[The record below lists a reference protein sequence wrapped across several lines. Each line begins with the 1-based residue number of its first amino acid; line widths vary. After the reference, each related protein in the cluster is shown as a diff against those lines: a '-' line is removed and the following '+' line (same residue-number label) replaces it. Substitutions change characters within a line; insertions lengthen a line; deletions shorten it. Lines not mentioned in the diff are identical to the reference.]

1 MRQRVLGRTGLKV
14 SEIAIGGIGPMGKY
28 GPVAADGT
36 SPRDAGRPTGSYR
49 GNPHFEV
56 APEGFART
64 MARAEDLGVNLLDT
78 APSYGRSEE
87 IFGHYLRDPARRR
100 NWVVCTKTGVCGSM
114 GGGEALRS
122 EEIAAQAEASLA
134 RLQIDEIDLLLIHSV
149 DQYGEGPRAVER
161 ILSSGMVEALERLK
175 AAGKIRYHGV
185 SGMLPQLTE
194 AARTGLFDVTL
205 TYNTH
210 NLLVRDAAKE
220 FLPLAAEQ
228 NLGVLLAGVFH
239 GGLLSGDAACQSL
252 TAIERFYEVGD
263 PGLHET
269 RRILEG
275 ARRLQDF
282 AGGSGSDLRRLGI
295 RFALSHPAVSSIVS
309 GIRSIAEIEENVSA
323 ASQGPLCND
332 ELARLAEVTADLP
345 EITWRVSQ
353 RRPER

>member
-1 MRQRVLGRTGLKV
+1 MRRRVLGRTGLQV

-36 SPRDAGRPTGSYR
+36 CPRDPGRPTGTYR

-64 MARAEDLGVNLLDT
+64 MAHAEELGVNLLDT

-87 IFGHYLRDPARRR
+87 VFGHYLRDPARRR

-114 GGGEALRS
+114 GDGEALRS
-122 EEIAAQAEASLA
+122 DEIAAQAEASLV
-134 RLQIDEIDLLLIHSV
+134 RLQIDEIDFLLIHSV

-161 ILSSGMVEALERLK
+161 IIRSGMVEALERLK
-175 AAGKIRYHGV
+175 AAGKIRHYGV
-185 SGMLPQLTE
+185 SGMLPELT
-194 AARTGLFDVTL
+194 AAVRTGLFDAAL

-210 NLLVRDAAKE
+210 NLLVRDAEKE
-220 FLPLAAEQ
+220 FLPVAAEQ

-252 TAIERFYEVGD
+252 TAIERFYEKGD

-269 RRILEG
+269 ARILDG
-275 ARRLQDF
+275 ARRLQEF
-282 AGGSGSDLRRLGI
+282 AGGSASDLRRLGI
-295 RFALSHPAVSSIVS
+295 RFALSNPAVSSIVS
-309 GIRSIAEIEENVSA
+309 GIRSVAEIEENAAA
-323 ASQGPLCND
+323 ASQGPLSDD
-332 ELARLAEVTADLP
+332 ELARLAEVTVDLP
-345 EITWRVSQ
+345 EITWRS
-353 RRPER
+353 PAAA

>member
-1 MRQRVLGRTGLKV
+1 MRRRVLGRTGLQV

-36 SPRDAGRPTGSYR
+36 CPRDPGRPTGTYR

-64 MARAEDLGVNLLDT
+64 MARAEELGVNLLDT

-87 IFGHYLRDPARRR
+87 VFGHYLRDPARRR

-114 GGGEALRS
+114 GDGEALRS
-122 EEIAAQAEASLA
+122 DEIVAQAEASLV
-134 RLQIDEIDLLLIHSV
+134 RLRIDEIDLLLIHSV

-161 ILSSGMVEALERLK
+161 IIRSGMVEALERLK
-175 AAGKIRYHGV
+175 AAGKIRHYGV
-185 SGMLPQLTE
+185 SGMLPELT
-194 AARTGLFDVTL
+194 AAVRTGLFDAAL

-210 NLLVRDAAKE
+210 NLLVRDAEKE
-220 FLPLAAEQ
+220 FLPVAAEQ

-252 TAIERFYEVGD
+252 TAVERFYEKGD

-269 RRILEG
+269 ARILEG
-275 ARRLQDF
+275 ARRLQEF

-295 RFALSHPAVSSIVS
+295 RFALSNPEVSSIVS
-309 GIRSIAEIEENVSA
+309 GIRSVAEIEENAAA
-323 ASQGPLCND
+323 ASQGPLSDD
-332 ELARLAEVTADLP
+332 ELARLAEVTVDLP
-345 EITWRVSQ
+345 EITWRS
-353 RRPER
+353 PAAA

>member
-1 MRQRVLGRTGLKV
+1 MRRRVLGRTGLKV

-36 SPRDAGRPTGSYR
+36 CPRDPGRPTGTYR

-64 MARAEDLGVNLLDT
+64 MARAEELGVNLLDT

-87 IFGHYLRDPARRR
+87 VFGHYLRDPARRR

-114 GGGEALRS
+114 GDGEALRS
-122 EEIAAQAEASLA
+122 DEIAAQAEASLA
-134 RLQIDEIDLLLIHSV
+134 RLRIDEIDLLLIHSV

-161 ILSSGMVEALERLK
+161 IIRSGMVEALERLK
-175 AAGKIRYHGV
+175 AAGKIRHCGV
-185 SGMLPQLTE
+185 SGMLPELT
-194 AARTGLFDVTL
+194 AAVRTGLFDAAL

-210 NLLVRDAAKE
+210 NLLVRDAEKE
-220 FLPLAAEQ
+220 FLPVAAER

-252 TAIERFYEVGD
+252 TAIERFYEKGD

-269 RRILEG
+269 TRILEG
-275 ARRLQDF
+275 ARRLQEL
-282 AGGSGSDLRRLGI
+282 AGGSASDLRRLGI
-295 RFALSHPAVSSIVS
+295 RFALSNPEVSSIVS
-309 GIRSIAEIEENVSA
+309 GIRSVPEIEENVSA
-323 ASQGPLCND
+323 ASQGPLSDD

-345 EITWRVSQ
+345 EITWRS
-353 RRPER
+353 PAAA

>member
-1 MRQRVLGRTGLKV
+1 MRHRVLGRTGLKV

-28 GPVAADGT
+28 GPVAGDGT
-36 SPRDAGRPTGSYR
+36 SPPNPGRPTGTYR

-56 APEGFART
+56 ASEGFART
-64 MARAEDLGVNLLDT
+64 MARAEELGVNLLDT

-87 IFGHYLRDPARRR
+87 VFGHYLRDPVRRR

-114 GGGEALRS
+114 GDGEALRN

-161 ILSSGMVEALERLK
+161 IIRSGMVEALERLK
-175 AAGKIRYHGV
+175 AAGKIRHYGV
-185 SGMLPQLTE
+185 SGMLPELT
-194 AARTGLFDVTL
+194 AAVRTGLFDAAL

-210 NLLVRDAAKE
+210 NLLVRDAEGE

-228 NLGVLLAGVFH
+228 NLGVLLGGVFH

-252 TAIERFYEVGD
+252 TAIERFYEKGD

-269 RRILEG
+269 ARILEG
-275 ARRLQDF
+275 ARGLREF
-282 AGGSGSDLRRLGI
+282 AGGSASDLRRLGI
-295 RFALSHPAVSSIVS
+295 RFALSNPAVSSIVS
-309 GIRSIAEIEENVSA
+309 GIRSIAEIEENA
-323 ASQGPLCND
+323 AAAAQGPLSGD
-332 ELARLAEVTADLP
+332 ELARLAEVTAALP
-345 EITWRVSQ
+345 EITWRS
-353 RRPER
+353 PAAA